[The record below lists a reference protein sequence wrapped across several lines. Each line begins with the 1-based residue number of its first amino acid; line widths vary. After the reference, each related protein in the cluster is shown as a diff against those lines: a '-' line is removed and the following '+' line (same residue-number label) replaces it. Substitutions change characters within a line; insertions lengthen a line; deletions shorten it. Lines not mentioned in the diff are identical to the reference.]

1 MPKRKTYAGR
11 RVSRKR
17 KRSIMRRRGTKIVRM
32 PRPLRPRNYFFQ
44 RSFVENVVLN
54 PSAGNV
60 PPGWQVVNNGYVRS
74 QPFKLSDLPQYNEFV
89 NMFAQYRILAVKQDY
104 YFSDTNSGVGGQAPT
119 QTMGSRQLML
129 YSVPNSQGT
138 NNLAN
143 MTEDFFMQS
152 QCSKK
157 RLCLNT
163 MGKPV
168 GLYHKLKQLSRV
180 FSGELGNQDFVKIKP
195 KFVSTAETEAEHY
208 GLDVRIQRVDNKEF
222 SFGSSAPQ
230 ADYAYPTV
238 KIITKLYIQC
248 RQVK

>member
-54 PSAGNV
+54 PAAV
-60 PPGWQVVNNGYVRS
+60 PADWQVVDNGYCRS
-74 QPFKLSDLPQYNEFV
+74 QPFKLSDLPQYQEFT

-104 YFSDTNSGVGGQAPT
+104 YFSDTVSTNTGSAPT
-119 QTMGSRQLML
+119 QTLGSRQLML
-129 YSVPNSQGT
+129 YSVPNAQGT
-138 NNLAN
+138 NNVAN
-143 MTEDFFMQS
+143 MTEGFFMQS
-152 QCSKK
+152 QSAKK

-163 MGKPV
+163 LGKPV
-168 GLYHKLKQLSRV
+168 GLYHKCKQLSRI
-180 FSGELGNQDFVKIKP
+180 FSGELGNQDFIKIKP
-195 KFVSTAETEAEHY
+195 KFVSTAETEAQHY
-208 GLDVRIQRVDNKEF
+208 GLDVRIQRVDNNAF
-222 SFGSSAPQ
+222 SHGSSAPQ